1 MFYPIFFVETKTDE
15 IKKHQG
21 LKMNKL
27 RSSDYS
33 GSLTSRRDFGSNT
46 SILSVQSRYTA
57 GLGENSKITDI
68 TNRYLTETDSKPVS
82 HLTVT
87 KSYRG
92 EPARFNPENGNTG
105 YSRTGGFSKTLQS
118 VQSFGTKV
126 FSRIV
131 SGFS

>member
-1 MFYPIFFVETKTDE
+1 
-15 IKKHQG
+15 
-21 LKMNKL
+21 MNKL

-92 EPARFNPENGNTG
+92 EPARFNPENRNSG
-105 YSRTGGFSKTLQS
+105 YSRTGFSKTLQS